1 MNDKKAIIAG
11 FICLD
16 IRIEL
21 SSSPQELDNALPLE
35 RSPIQIRKSYLRA
48 GGLLPEVGFA
58 LYALGLPV
66 TLVGKIGDDQFG
78 AAVKNIVE
86 QKAPQLLSGLTVD
99 PSTPTGYRI
108 FLNSVYY
115 FPGANNT
122 FYASDIRRDVLREAD
137 LFHFGYPSLMR
148 SIYRGDGGELVSILQ
163 RVRREGLSASL
174 DFGLPDPHGGAGNL
188 EWPIILANTLPLADI
203 FVPDIEQLLFSLK
216 PDHYQQLKG
225 KNPSGFSEAV
235 SPDFLFEMSEWI
247 LGYGVKILLVD
258 MGQRGLYLRT
268 NKSEAW
274 QKVGRGLSGLGQD
287 WYGREMWLPAINV
300 KNVRYSNPH
309 SKVVAGLIAGLLK
322 DNNPE
327 RSLILSA
334 AARAAAIETAG
345 DLTNLPA
352 WNDLRITTG
361 GDREI
366 IALQLEKFGFREGS
380 NGIWER

>member
-16 IRIEL
+16 IRPEL

-137 LFHFGYPSLMR
+137 LFHFGYPS
-148 SIYRGDGGELVSILQ
+148 
-163 RVRREGLSASL
+163 
-174 DFGLPDPHGGAGNL
+174 
-188 EWPIILANTLPLADI
+188 
-203 FVPDIEQLLFSLK
+203 
-216 PDHYQQLKG
+216 
-225 KNPSGFSEAV
+225 
-235 SPDFLFEMSEWI
+235 
-247 LGYGVKILLVD
+247 
-258 MGQRGLYLRT
+258 
-268 NKSEAW
+268 
-274 QKVGRGLSGLGQD
+274 
-287 WYGREMWLPAINV
+287 
-300 KNVRYSNPH
+300 
-309 SKVVAGLIAGLLK
+309 
-322 DNNPE
+322 
-327 RSLILSA
+327 
-334 AARAAAIETAG
+334 
-345 DLTNLPA
+345 
-352 WNDLRITTG
+352 
-361 GDREI
+361 
-366 IALQLEKFGFREGS
+366 
-380 NGIWER
+380 